1 MLAGHLWKALQI
13 NLGRL
18 PAYARLTQGRSLPL
32 SCALIGLE
40 LSILPLA
47 LVVDALARPLNR
59 RGSMVVEEDFVDL
72 ELQPFLASYEA
83 PETVQ
88 PADLARVADR
98 TRVGTFRELALAC
111 EGELEQLGDP
121 RCQCMLRH
129 MLESLL
135 RIANNAPQHARQ
147 GDSSWLSWLLI
158 GAHRALLPVAGWLDR
173 LAAPLQKEGV
183 PILFQDLP
191 AVPPRASLPPSEL
204 AASPVGTRGS

>member
-1 MLAGHLWKALQI
+1 MLTGHLWQAIQV
-13 NLGRL
+13 NLARL

-40 LSILPLA
+40 LSSLPLA
-47 LVVDALARPLNR
+47 LLVDALARPLNR
-59 RGSMVVEEDFVDL
+59 QGSMVVQEDFVDL
-72 ELQPFLASYEA
+72 ELQPFLAAYQA
-83 PETVQ
+83 PETVE

-98 TRVGTFRELALAC
+98 TRVGTFHELALAC
-111 EGELEQLGDP
+111 EAELEQLGDP
-121 RCQCMLRH
+121 RCHCMVRH

-135 RIANNAPQHARQ
+135 RIANNAPEHARQ

-158 GAHRALLPVAGWLDR
+158 EAHRTLLPVAGWLDR

-191 AVPPRASLPPSEL
+191 GIPPRA
-204 AASPVGTRGS
+204 